1 MWAADGLNL
10 YMLVKVRMSC
20 SGVIVGLTALFN
32 SLITGASGYNLQVS
46 RLSYTGMTFV
56 LILQCRARA
65 SFPTVR
71 VFYGRS
77 EGAKISN
84 LKPCSLGDQA
94 IL

>member
-1 MWAADGLNL
+1 MLAADGLNL
-10 YMLVKVRMSC
+10 YMLVQVRMSC
-20 SGVIVGLTALFN
+20 SGAIVGLTAFFN
-32 SLITGASGYNLQVS
+32 SLITGYNLQVS
-46 RLSYTGMTFV
+46 RLSYTGMTCV
-56 LILQCRARA
+56 LRLQCRARA

-84 LKPCSLGDQA
+84 LMPCSLGDQA